1 MKNKQNW
8 VEWLMHNYRLTF
20 LLVAVGFLLGL
31 FGLDRMPKAEFPEF
45 TIRQGVVAVV
55 YPGATAEEIEMQVAR
70 PLERYLFTFEEV
82 KRKKTTST
90 SSNGMCMM
98 MVELHDEVD
107 NIQETW
113 SKIRHGLNT
122 FKSQLPKG
130 VLAVVVNDDFDATS
144 STLVAIE
151 SKHRTY
157 RELKKYADELA
168 DELRRIELV
177 DNVQLYGETLEQIS
191 IYVDR
196 KQLSAYGIG
205 QMQVVQALN
214 NAGLT
219 TLSGSITNWQKN
231 IPIHITPL
239 TNSEQEIE
247 NTVIFSDNENNVV
260 RVKDIAE
267 VRREYDKSESYIEFN
282 SHPCAILSL
291 EMLKGSNI
299 IEYGGEVQK
308 AIDDYIA
315 NSLPDDVTIQCIT
328 DQSKVV
334 DTSVKD
340 FLMNLIEAIV
350 IVIFVML
357 ILFPWRTALI
367 AGAIVPL
374 STFTSVGIMYLC
386 GIPLN
391 IITLAGLIV
400 VLGMVVDN
408 AIVVLDG
415 YLEYL
420 NMGMSR
426 WTAACRSV
434 KKYFMPMALATVCLC
449 AIFFPTL
456 FTTTGMINEMV
467 YWMPWT
473 LTINL
478 GVSLALA
485 VIVLPVWE
493 AAFIRKRKVT
503 QNKHVDVSKPT
514 SRVGDVTETSIN
526 SNPQKKSITDYVQ
539 EGYNSV
545 LAWTF
550 RHPYQTIIGGTLL
563 VVLSIVLIS
572 PNLKVRM
579 LPVADR
585 NQFAVEITLP
595 EGKGLAETKAIADS
609 VATTL
614 RQDERVVSV
623 TSFIGC
629 SSPRFH
635 TSYAPKPGGRNYAQ
649 LIVNTESIDATEK
662 LIQKFEPMSDH
673 FSNAFVKFKQ
683 LDYQIFTPFEF
694 RFYGENIDSLHRVA
708 NDVMRLM
715 RQDSRV
721 MNVKT
726 DWDDPRPYIEVE
738 LDPVASAQLGINRT
752 LAEVELAL
760 NTGEVQVGQVWEG
773 DYQVPLILKDAHTD
787 EMDYDEVNDVYMSA
801 GSHSVPLRHI
811 GNAKPAWG
819 ETRIMHRNGVRCITV
834 GLEPKYGVYSNG
846 LQSACKEL
854 IETQVDIPEGVRFEV
869 GGEPEDDAETSATIM
884 ESLLISLVIVFF
896 FLLFNFRTY
905 KLTFVSIAAIAFSFP
920 GMLLGLWIA
929 GRPIGVTAMFGVITL
944 MGMIMRNEILIF
956 EHAEGL
962 RKEGWSARDAA
973 FDAGRR
979 RMVPIFLTT
988 ATTAVGVVPMIVAA
1002 TSFWMPVGVSIC
1014 AGGIGALIMVV
1025 TMLPVI
1031 YWKLNEKKGDVNK
1044 HNPLITQAIQK
1055 KSI

>member
-1 MKNKQNW
+1 MKTKQNW
-8 VEWLMHNYRLTF
+8 VAWLMHNYRLTF
-20 LLVAVGFLLGL
+20 LLVAAIFLLGIL
-31 FGLDRMPKAEFPEF
+31 GLEKMPKAEFPEF
-45 TIRQGVVAVV
+45 TIRQGVVVAV
-55 YPGATAEEIEMQVAR
+55 YPGATAEEVEMQVAR

-82 KRKKTTST
+82 KRRKTTST

-98 MVELHDEVD
+98 LVELHDEVNNMD
-107 NIQETW
+107 EVW
-113 SKIRHGLNT
+113 SKIRHGLNS
-122 FKSQLPKG
+122 FKPQLPQG
-130 VLAVVVNDDFDATS
+130 VLTIIVNDDFDATS
-144 STLVAIE
+144 QTLVAIE
-151 SKHRTY
+151 SANRTY
-157 RELKKYADELA
+157 RELKEYADDLA

-177 DNVQLYGETLEQIS
+177 DNVTLYGETTEQIS

-196 KQLSAYGIG
+196 ERLSAYGIG
-205 QMQVVQALN
+205 QMQLMQALN
-214 NAGLT
+214 SGGFT

-231 IPIHITPL
+231 MPIHVKPM

-247 NTVIFSDNENNVV
+247 NIVIFSDNENNVV

-267 VRREYDKSESYIEFN
+267 VKREYDKSESYIEFN

-291 EMLKGSNI
+291 EMMAGNNI
-299 IEYGGEVQK
+299 IQYGGEVQRV
-308 AIDDYIA
+308 IDDYTA
-315 NSLPDDVTIQCIT
+315 NVLPDDVTIQCIT

-334 DTSVKD
+334 DASVKD
-340 FLMNLIEAIV
+340 FLVNLIEAIV
-350 IVIFVML
+350 IIIIVML
-357 ILFPWRTALI
+357 ILFPWRTALV

-374 STFTSVGIMYLC
+374 STFCSVGVMYMC
-386 GIPLN
+386 NIPLN

-408 AIVVLDG
+408 SIVVLDG

-420 NMGMSR
+420 NKGMSR
-426 WTAACRSV
+426 WTAACKSV
-434 KKYFMPMALATVCLC
+434 QQYFMPMTLATVCLC

-456 FTTTGMINEMV
+456 FTTTGMISEMCF
-467 YWMPWT
+467 YMPWT

-478 GVSLALA
+478 GISLAIA
-485 VIVLPVWE
+485 VIVLPIWE
-493 AAFIRKRKVT
+493 ARFIKKRKIT
-503 QNKHVDVSKPT
+503 KNKHVDVPRPT
-514 SRVGDVTETSIN
+514 SRVGDVTEEAAEEN
-526 SNPQKKSITDYVQ
+526 ANKKSITDYVQ
-539 EGYNSV
+539 SWYNTV

-550 RHPYQTIIGGTLL
+550 RHPWKTIVGGTALI
-563 VVLSIVLIS
+563 VASILLIS

-579 LPVADR
+579 LPLADR

-595 EGKGLAETKAIADS
+595 EGKGLAETKSIADS
-609 VATTL
+609 VASAL
-614 RQDERVVSV
+614 RQDERVISV
-623 TSFIGC
+623 TSFIGS

-649 LIVNTESIDATEK
+649 LIVNTVSTHATEEV
-662 LIQKFEPMSDH
+662 LQKFEPMSDH
-673 FSNAFVKFKQ
+673 FPNGFVKFKQ

-694 RFYGENIDSLHRVA
+694 RFYGENTDSLHRVA
-708 NDVMRLM
+708 NDVMQLM

-738 LDPVASAQLGINRT
+738 LDPVTTAQLGMNRT
-752 LAEVELAL
+752 LAELELAL
-760 NTGEVQVGQVWEG
+760 NTGEMKIGQVWEG
-773 DYQVPLILKDAHTD
+773 DYQVPLILKDVHN
-787 EMDYDEVNDVYMSA
+787 EELDYDEVNDIYLTA
-801 GSHSVPLRHI
+801 GNQSVPLRHV
-811 GNAKPAWG
+811 GTARPAWG
-819 ETRIMHRNGVRCITV
+819 ETKIMHRNGVRCITV
-834 GLEPKYGVYSNG
+834 GLEPKFGVYSNG
-846 LQSACKEL
+846 LQNDFRQL
-854 IETQVDIPEGVRFEV
+854 IETKVNIPDGVRFEV
-869 GGEPEDDAETSATIM
+869 GGEPEDDAEVSVTIV

-896 FLLFNFRTY
+896 FLLFNFRSY
-905 KLTFVSIAAIAFSFP
+905 KLTFVSIAAIAFCFP

-944 MGMIMRNEILIF
+944 MGMVMRNEILIF

-1002 TSFWMPVGVSIC
+1002 TSFWMPVGVSIF
-1014 AGGIGALIMVV
+1014 AGGIGALIMLV

-1031 YWKLNEKKGDVNK
+1031 YWKLYEKKNDDKK
-1044 HNPLITQAIQK
+1044 HQATISQTIK
-1055 KSI
+1055 G

>member
-1 MKNKQNW
+1 MKQKQNW
-8 VEWLMHNYRLTF
+8 VAWLMHNYRLTF
-20 LLVAVGFLLGL
+20 LLVAAVFLLGI
-31 FGLDRMPKAEFPEF
+31 FGLDKMPKAEFPDF
-45 TIRQGVVAVV
+45 TIRQGVVVAV

-90 SSNGMCMM
+90 SSNGLCTI

-107 NIQETW
+107 DMDEVW
-113 SKIRHGLNT
+113 SKIRHGLNSY
-122 FKSQLPKG
+122 KSQLPQG
-130 VLAVVVNDDFDATS
+130 VITIIVNDDFDATS
-144 STLVAIE
+144 ATLVAISSE
-151 SKHRTY
+151 QRSY
-157 RELKKYADELA
+157 RELKEYADDLA

-177 DNVQLYGETLEQIS
+177 DNVTMYGETAEQIS

-196 KQLSAYGIG
+196 ERLSAYGIG
-205 QMQVVQALN
+205 QLQLMQALG

-219 TLSGSITNWQKN
+219 TMSGSITNWQKN

-239 TNSEQEIE
+239 TNCEQEVE
-247 NTVIFSDNENNVV
+247 NIVIFSDKDNNVI

-267 VRREYDKSESYIEFN
+267 VRREYDTSDSYIEFN
-282 SHPCAILSL
+282 SQPCAILSL
-291 EMLKGSNI
+291 EMLKGNNI
-299 IEYGGEVQK
+299 IEYGEKVKQV
-308 AIDDYIA
+308 IDDYTA
-315 NSLPDDVTIQCIT
+315 SSLPDDVTIQCIT

-334 DTSVKD
+334 DASVKD
-340 FLMNLIEAIV
+340 FLKNLVEAMV
-350 IVIFVML
+350 IIILVML
-357 ILFPWRTALI
+357 ILFPWRTALV

-374 STFTSVGIMYLC
+374 STFCSVGIMYMC
-386 GIPLN
+386 NIPLN

-420 NMGMSR
+420 NKGMSR
-426 WTAACRSV
+426 WMAACRSV
-434 KKYFMPMALATVCLC
+434 EQYFMPMMLATICLC

-456 FTTTGMINEMV
+456 ITTTGMISEMC
-467 YWMPWT
+467 YYMPWT

-485 VIVLPVWE
+485 VIVLPIWE
-493 AAFIRKRKVT
+493 VAFIRKRKIT
-503 QNKHVDVSKPT
+503 KNKHVDVPKPT
-514 SRVGDVTETSIN
+514 SRVGDVTEDAIKK
-526 SNPQKKSITDYVQ
+526 NPDRKSITDFVQ
-539 EGYNSV
+539 LWYNAI

-550 RHPYQTIIGGTLL
+550 RHPWKTIAGGILL
-563 VVLSIVLIS
+563 VIVSIVVIT

-579 LPVADR
+579 LPLADR

-595 EGKGLAETKAIADS
+595 EGKGLAETKSIADS
-609 VATTL
+609 VAGAL
-614 RQDERVVSV
+614 RQDKRVVSV

-635 TSYAPKPGGRNYAQ
+635 TSYAPKAGGRHYAQ
-649 LIVNTESIDATEK
+649 LIVNTVSTKATEEV
-662 LIQKFEPMSDH
+662 LEKFEPMSDH
-673 FSNAFVKFKQ
+673 FPNGFVKFKQ

-694 RFYGENIDSLHRVA
+694 RFYGENADSLHRVA
-708 NDVMRLM
+708 DDVMRLV

-721 MNVKT
+721 MNVRT
-726 DWDDPRPYIEVE
+726 DWDDPRPYIEVD
-738 LDPVASAQLGINRT
+738 LDPVTSAQLGINRT
-752 LAEVELAL
+752 LAELELAL
-760 NTGEVQVGQVWEG
+760 NTGEMQVGQIWEG
-773 DYQVPLILKDAHTD
+773 DYKVPLILKDSHTED
-787 EMDYDEVNDVYMSA
+787 LNYNDVNDIYMSA
-801 GSHSVPLRHI
+801 GPNSVPLRHI
-811 GNAKPAWG
+811 GNAEPSWG
-819 ETRIMHRNGVRCITV
+819 ETRILHRNGVRCITV
-834 GLEPKYGVYSNG
+834 GLEPKFGVYSNG
-846 LQSACKEL
+846 LQDDFRQL
-854 IETQVDIPEGVRFEV
+854 IETQIDMPNGVRFEV
-869 GGEPEDDAETSATIM
+869 GGEPEDDAEVSVTIV
-884 ESLLISLVIVFF
+884 ESLLISLIIVFF
-896 FLLFNFRTY
+896 FLLFSFRTY
-905 KLTFVSIAAIAFSFP
+905 KLTFVSIGAIAFAFP

-1002 TSFWMPVGVSIC
+1002 TSFWMPVGVSIF

-1031 YWKLNEKKGDVNK
+1031 YWKLYEKKEDSRR
-1044 HNPLITQAIQK
+1044 HNSTITQTIK
-1055 KSI
+1055 G